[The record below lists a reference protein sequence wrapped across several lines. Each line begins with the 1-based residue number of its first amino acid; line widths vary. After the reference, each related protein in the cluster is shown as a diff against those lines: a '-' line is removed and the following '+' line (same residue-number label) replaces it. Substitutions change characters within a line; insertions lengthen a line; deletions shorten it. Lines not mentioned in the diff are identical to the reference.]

1 MRRCWAFLL
10 LPLAGCGGVQSALSP
25 TGAEARE
32 IGLLFWTSAGLAIFV
47 TLLVGV
53 LLLLSLY
60 GPAPVRQRLASQRV
74 IVAGGIIFPTVA
86 LSLLLF
92 YGLVV
97 MQGGISRSAGAEG
110 PTITII
116 GKQWWWHVIYELP
129 DGSRI
134 TSANELRLPVGRRV
148 ALLLETDDVIH
159 SFWAPQLGG
168 KLDMIPG
175 RSNVLTIQAD
185 RAGISRAQ
193 CAEYCGGAHA
203 LMSMHVVAMEAADY
217 DAWLAAEAAPA
228 APTRGSQAQEGR
240 RLFFENG
247 CDACHTVRGTD
258 AVGLAGPDL
267 THVGSRHSLAAA
279 TLPNDRAALA
289 SWLIDNQHIKPGN
302 FMPEYKMLDPPS
314 LAALATYL
322 DGLE

>member
-1 MRRCWAFLL
+1 MRGRWAFLL

-32 IGLLFWTSAGLAIFV
+32 IGLLFWISAGLAIFV

-60 GPAPVRQRLASQRV
+60 GSASVRERIASQRV
-74 IVAGGIIFPTVA
+74 IVAGGIVFPTVA

-97 MQGGISRSAGAEG
+97 MQAGISRSAGADG
-110 PTITII
+110 PTVTII
-116 GKQWWWHVIYELP
+116 GKQWWWHVVYELP
-129 DGSRI
+129 DGRCVA
-134 TSANELRLPVGRRV
+134 SANELRLPVGRRV
-148 ALLLETDDVIH
+148 ALRLETDDVIH

-185 RAGISRAQ
+185 RTGISRAQ

-203 LMSMHVVAMEAADY
+203 LMSMHVAAMEAADY
-217 DAWLAAEAAPA
+217 DAWLMAEAAPA
-228 APTRGSQAQEGR
+228 RPSQGADALKGK

-258 AVGLAGPDL
+258 AAGLAGPDL

-279 TLPNDRAALA
+279 TLPNDREALA
-289 SWLIDNQHIKPGN
+289 RWLVDNQHIKPGN
-302 FMPEYKMLDPPS
+302 FMPEYPMLDPPS
-314 LAALATYL
+314 LAALAAYL

>member
-1 MRRCWAFLL
+1 MRGRWASLL

-25 TGAEARE
+25 TGMEARE
-32 IGLLFWTSAGLAIFV
+32 IGLLLWVSAGVALFV
-47 TLLVGV
+47 TLLVSG

-60 GPAPVRQRLASQRV
+60 GPASVHRRIASERA
-74 IVAGGIIFPTVA
+74 IMAGGIIFPAVV

-97 MQGGISRSAGAEG
+97 MQAGISRSANADA
-110 PTITII
+110 PSVTIVA
-116 GKQWWWHVIYELP
+116 KQWWWHVVYELP
-129 DGSRI
+129 DGTSI
-134 TSANELRLPVGRRV
+134 ASANELRLPVGRRV
-148 ALLLETDDVIH
+148 ALRLETDDVIH

-175 RSNVLTIQAD
+175 RSNVLTVQAEL
-185 RAGISRAQ
+185 AGISRAQ

-228 APTRGSQAQEGR
+228 RPPQGAEALEGM

-247 CDACHTVRGTD
+247 CGACHTVRGTD
-258 AVGLAGPDL
+258 AAGLAGPDL
-267 THVGSRHSLAAA
+267 THIGSRHSLAAA
-279 TLPNDRAALA
+279 TLPNDRAALVR
-289 SWLIDNQHIKPGN
+289 WLTDNQHIKPGN
-302 FMPEYKMLDPPS
+302 FMPEYPMLDPPS
-314 LAALATYL
+314 LTALATYL